1 MGKPGEGNS
10 IALAGVLAGVAGALA
25 ALAAVAHIRGNPLA
39 EAALVV
45 AAIAAV
51 IALTAYVVSVFARR
65 KPNGSPG
72 PGQRQPINRRARP
85 DDETRDLAGS
95 ETAAQGP
102 GNGHENLRAPALT
115 GQAGQD
121 LSPMTTGGSA
131 PWIRPEIDAS
141 LPLIEECLE
150 LRLAAGGLRSQRVT
164 QGEPRDIARVALP
177 SWEMVEDYRQALGK
191 AVGNGEPPDE
201 GAVTQARRLSASLQ
215 ETLLQAVPES
225 VRRRL
230 TAAGGGAARQL
241 AAIELKFLDRQL
253 ERYPWE
259 LIADAEALRTGTAG
273 VTVWRSVL
281 HPLRPVYRSWTG
293 NLLLAG
299 TASPLRLASPL
310 DDELT
315 WIKSDLNGGS
325 NLEVCLKPGIPA
337 SFESLIAEHRPAA
350 FHLVEHETSPG
361 APSGMGGGPAL
372 TRPNALPELIARG
385 LEEAG
390 TWLAVLSCHD
400 SATVPSGGGRPP
412 GYQIAD
418 ASGAAVIGMAGSVP
432 PYPGGLFATTLYRG
446 LADGF
451 SVLHAYH
458 EAVCR
463 VRHHDP
469 RSTMWSI
476 PVMYAE
482 TSNVVP
488 FPVSDEAR
496 IRLSLVYFRRHA
508 ETLDRELAALAAGN
522 IQSAGEWARRT
533 ATPSVRTTCI
543 TKYLAAVV
551 AGEAVATGE
560 RRQQNVAKAQDELNR
575 ALSET
580 RETLDRLGATLDAA
594 GRRQALQELYVRR
607 RRHQVILHRLDE
619 LIGEVG

>member
-1 MGKPGEGNS
+1 M
-10 IALAGVLAGVAGALA
+10 
-25 ALAAVAHIRGNPLA
+25 
-39 EAALVV
+39 
-45 AAIAAV
+45 
-51 IALTAYVVSVFARR
+51 
-65 KPNGSPG
+65 
-72 PGQRQPINRRARP
+72 
-85 DDETRDLAGS
+85 
-95 ETAAQGP
+95 
-102 GNGHENLRAPALT
+102 
-115 GQAGQD
+115 
-121 LSPMTTGGSA
+121 GGS
-131 PWIRPEIDAS
+131 
-141 LPLIEECLE
+141 
-150 LRLAAGGLRSQRVT
+150 
-164 QGEPRDIARVALP
+164 
-177 SWEMVEDYRQALGK
+177 
-191 AVGNGEPPDE
+191 
-201 GAVTQARRLSASLQ
+201 
-215 ETLLQAVPES
+215 
-225 VRRRL
+225 
-230 TAAGGGAARQL
+230 
-241 AAIELKFLDRQL
+241 
-253 ERYPWE
+253 
-259 LIADAEALRTGTAG
+259 
-273 VTVWRSVL
+273 
-281 HPLRPVYRSWTG
+281 
-293 NLLLAG
+293 
-299 TASPLRLASPL
+299 
-310 DDELT
+310 
-315 WIKSDLNGGS
+315 
-325 NLEVCLKPGIPA
+325 
-337 SFESLIAEHRPAA
+337 
-350 FHLVEHETSPG
+350 
-361 APSGMGGGPAL
+361 PAL

-385 LEEAG
+385 LEEVG

-560 RRQQNVAKAQDELNR
+560 RRQQNVAKAQDELNK